1 MRSKTRAGGAQTLP
15 AATQSIGHAGM
26 KYEEEHVDVGGF
38 RLRSVVIAGQDPKVT
53 VVFIHG
59 ASCSLLDPLFTFR
72 ALCPPE
78 MEMVFI
84 DRPGHG
90 QSEFG
95 PASMLLPDAQ
105 ADALALLMQQRGIE
119 QAIMVGHSY
128 GGAVAAAF
136 AVRHPKRVSGLLFLS
151 PAAYPWVGGISWFNS
166 VARLPVLGAL
176 FSFFIAP
183 PFGALLLRQAT
194 RSVFDPNPLPK
205 AYIGQSKAWQALRPR
220 QFRHNARELGALSA
234 WAAGAS
240 PHYCEIKAPSMIISG
255 DSDEI
260 VSLDVHARPLAR
272 AIKGAELHVIRGMGH
287 KSDHVARNLVMAAIG
302 KLRGKPVNLSAL
314 ARQTEAE
321 IARGTRI
328 IAPP

>member
-1 MRSKTRAGGAQTLP
+1 MTYGEQLS
-15 AATQSIGHAGM
+15 
-26 KYEEEHVDVGGF
+26 DVGGF
-38 RLRSVVIAGQDPKVT
+38 RLRSVRIAGKDPKVT

-59 ASCSLLDPLFTFR
+59 ASCSLLDPLYTFA
-72 ALCPPE
+72 ALCPPD
-78 MEMVFI
+78 MAMIFV

-105 ADALALLMQQRGIE
+105 ADALALLLQQRGIE
-119 QAIMVGHSY
+119 QAILVGHSY

-136 AVRHPKRVSGLLFLS
+136 AVRHPHRALGLLLLS

-194 RSVFDPNPLPK
+194 RSVFAPNPLPK
-205 AYIGQSKAWQALRPR
+205 GYMGQSKAWQALRPR
-220 QFRHNARELGALSA
+220 YFRHNARELGALSD

-240 PHYCEIKAPSMIISG
+240 RHYCAIKAPTIIISG
-255 DSDEI
+255 DADAI
-260 VSLDVHARPLAR
+260 VSIDVHATPLAR
-272 AIKGAELHVIRGMGH
+272 AIEGAELVVIRGMGH
-287 KSDHVARNLVMAAIG
+287 KSDYVARDLVMAALG
-302 KLRGKPVNLSAL
+302 KLHGRPADLSAL
-314 ARQTEAE
+314 VRQTEAE
-321 IARGTRI
+321 IARGTPI
-328 IAPP
+328 IARS